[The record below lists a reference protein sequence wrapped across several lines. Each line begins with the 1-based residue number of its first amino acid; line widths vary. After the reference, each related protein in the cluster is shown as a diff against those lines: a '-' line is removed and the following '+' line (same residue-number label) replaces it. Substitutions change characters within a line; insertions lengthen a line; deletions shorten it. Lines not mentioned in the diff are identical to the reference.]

1 LATDQESTA
10 AMPPTDSSTPSK
22 NTKPEHTETR
32 QVPRHAIAVLGNPNV
47 GKTTLFNRLAGIRA
61 KTSNFPGTT
70 QEARVAHVQL
80 PISIAEAN
88 TDAQAGIASV
98 LIDLPGIYS
107 LDLDLSESR
116 VCRELLDGSL
126 APAGETARV
135 PDALLVVID
144 ATNLMRNLS
153 IVGESLSRRLP
164 TIVAVNMI
172 DAARRKGIH
181 IDADKLSECLGCKV
195 VLCSA
200 RTGEG
205 LDTLVEQLTSAKI
218 PDRSAP
224 TDQAGIERW
233 AQSIYEQVA
242 AASAGNQD
250 DSLTDRLDRAFTHP
264 VLGLLSF
271 VAIMTGLFW
280 TIFKFAAYPMDWID
294 LWFGSAGNWV
304 GAILPAG
311 PIHDLMVDGVIAG
324 VGGTVIFLPQICLLF
339 FMLAL
344 LEGTGY
350 LARAAFVIDRALRPF
365 GMSGHAFVPLLSSH
379 ACAIPG
385 IMAARAI
392 PDRRDR
398 LATILVAPFMSC
410 TARIPVYVLLTTIL
424 FPGEPMRQ
432 ALAFTMCYV
441 LGVAAGLFTSLLFR
455 RTILRGKSRPMALEL
470 PSYRVPDLK
479 SALLLTFD
487 RGMVFLK
494 KAGTMILAI
503 SIVLWWLGAYPHS
516 DPTQESIDLR
526 AQADAMVDTAPDAEP
541 SQQAQALFDEADALD
556 TRNAAKNS
564 MLGRLGSGFQPV
576 FAPLGYDR
584 QLTVGVLA
592 SFAAREVF
600 VSTMAVQVA
609 GSDDVEDET
618 VLGSIANATKDDGSP
633 MFTPAT
639 SWSLL
644 IFYVLASLCLP
655 TLVVTAKE
663 AGGWK
668 WAMLQ
673 LGWMSLVAY
682 AGALIAYQSVLIF
695 GGA

>member
-1 LATDQESTA
+1 MPTTSSDSQTASTRR
-10 AMPPTDSSTPSK
+10 T
-22 NTKPEHTETR
+22 
-32 QVPRHAIAVLGNPNV
+32 IAVLGNPNV
-47 GKTTLFNRLAGIRA
+47 GKTTLFNRIAGIRA

-70 QEARVAHVQL
+70 QEARVAHVEL
-80 PISIAEAN
+80 NASPDDPIESI
-88 TDAQAGIASV
+88 

-107 LDLDLSESR
+107 LDLDLSESKICAD
-116 VCRELLDGSL
+116 VL
-126 APAGETARV
+126 AGTAAPVGEEAHT

-144 ATNLMRNLS
+144 ATNLMRNLT
-153 IVGESLSRRLP
+153 IVGESIAKRLP
-164 TIVAVNMI
+164 TVVAVNMI
-172 DAARRKGIH
+172 DAARRRGIY
-181 IDADKLSECLGCKV
+181 IDAAKFAECLGCSV

-205 LDTLVEQLTSAKI
+205 VDELTAALSHAKI

-224 TDQAGIERW
+224 TDQSGIERW
-233 AQSIYEQVA
+233 SEDVYALVSMPTEHLA
-242 AASAGNQD
+242 D
-250 DSLTDRLDRAFTHP
+250 DTLTDRLDRAFTHP
-264 VLGLLSF
+264 VLGMLSF

-280 TIFKFAAYPMDWID
+280 MIFKLASYPMDWID
-294 LWFGSAGNWV
+294 LWFGAVGSWAGSLIPP
-304 GAILPAG
+304 GA
-311 PIHDLMVDGVIAG
+311 IHDLMVDGVIAG

-339 FMLAL
+339 FLLAL
-344 LEGTGY
+344 LEGSGY

-365 GMSGHAFVPLLSSH
+365 GLSGHAFVPLLSSH

-392 PDRRDR
+392 PDKRDR

-424 FPGEPMRQ
+424 FPYRPLYQ
-432 ALAFTMCYV
+432 ALAFTMCYA
-441 LGVAAGLFTSLLFR
+441 LGIFAGLFTSLLFR

-470 PSYRVPDLK
+470 PSYRLPDLK

-494 KAGTMILAI
+494 KAGTLILAI

-516 DPTQESIDLR
+516 GPTDAAIELR
-526 AQADAMVDTAPDAEP
+526 AQAEALVDPEQAETLL
-541 SQQAQALFDEADALD
+541 AQADSLD
-556 TRNAAKNS
+556 TRNAAANS
-564 MLGRLGSGFQPV
+564 FLGRIGGTFQPM

-609 GSDDVEDET
+609 GSDDVEDDT
-618 VLGSIANATKDDGSP
+618 VLESIANATNDDGSRI
-633 MFTPAT
+633 FTYAT

-644 IFYVLASLCLP
+644 FFYVLASLCLP

-668 WAMLQ
+668 WATLQ
-673 LGWMSLVAY
+673 LGWMSLLAY
-682 AGALIAYQSVLIF
+682 TSALAAYQFIIAA
-695 GGA
+695 GGS

>member
-1 LATDQESTA
+1 MST
-10 AMPPTDSSTPSK
+10 SSTES
-22 NTKPEHTETR
+22 HI
-32 QVPRHAIAVLGNPNV
+32 VPIQRTIAVLGNPNV
-47 GKTTLFNRLAGIRA
+47 GKTTLFNRIAGIRA

-70 QEARVAHVQL
+70 QEARVAHVKL
-80 PISIAEAN
+80 KTKREEIE
-88 TDAQAGIASV
+88 SV

-107 LDLDLSESR
+107 LHLDLSESK
-116 VCRELLDGSL
+116 VCAQVLDGTS
-126 APAGETARV
+126 APAGEQAQV
-135 PDALLVVID
+135 PGTLLVVID
-144 ATNLMRNLS
+144 ATNLMRNLA
-153 IVGESLSRRLP
+153 IVGESLAKRLP
-164 TIVAVNMI
+164 TVVAVNMI
-172 DAARRKGIH
+172 DAAQRRGIH
-181 IDADKLSECLGCKV
+181 IDPNKLAECLGCPV

-205 LDTLVEQLTSAKI
+205 VDELIAKLAQAKVS
-218 PDRSAP
+218 DRSAP

-233 AQSIYEQVA
+233 AEDVYA
-242 AASAGNQD
+242 AVSMPSDEHGGFRD
-250 DSLTDRLDRAFTHP
+250 DTLTDRLDRAFTHP
-264 VLGLLSF
+264 ILGVLSF

-280 TIFKFAAYPMDWID
+280 MIFKLAAIPMDWID
-294 LWFGSAGNWV
+294 LWFGSVGGWV
-304 GAILPAG
+304 GSHIPQGA
-311 PIHDLMVDGVIAG
+311 IHDLMVDGVIAG

-339 FMLAL
+339 FLLAL

-392 PDRRDR
+392 PDKRDR

-424 FPGEPMRQ
+424 FPERPLFQ
-432 ALAFTMCYV
+432 AYAFTMCYA
-441 LGVAAGLFTSLLFR
+441 LGIAAGLFTSLLFR

-470 PSYRVPDLK
+470 PSYRIPDLK
-479 SALLLTFD
+479 SAFLLTLD
-487 RGMVFLK
+487 RGMIFLK

-516 DPTQESIDLR
+516 APTDAADDLR
-526 AQADAMVDTAPDAEP
+526 AQAESIVDADESESLY
-541 SQQAQALFDEADALD
+541 SQADSLD
-556 TRNAAKNS
+556 MRNSAANS
-564 MLGRLGSGFQPV
+564 FLGRLGTAFQPI

-609 GSDDVEDET
+609 GSDDVDDDS
-618 VLGSIANATKDDGSP
+618 VLDSIAYATNDDGSRI
-633 MFTPAT
+633 FTYGT

-644 IFYVLASLCLP
+644 FFYVLASLCLP

-673 LGWMSLVAY
+673 LGWMSLLAY
-682 AGALIAYQSVLIF
+682 VSAFAAYQIIIMA
-695 GGA
+695 GGT